1 VPMPLQA
8 TKRVLLAL
16 GLRVVFMEW
25 STWALLCLEDLR
37 KKDADGSI
45 AP

>member
-1 VPMPLQA
+1 
-8 TKRVLLAL
+8 
-16 GLRVVFMEW
+16 VVFMGW

-45 AP
+45 APIPQSVKSPY